1 MQINSIKWQLVIKAK
16 KRQSDISSPSKQ
28 DKTFLIGKKK
38 QSGGEHPFL
47 QNPAF

>member
-28 DKTFLIGKKK
+28 DKTFLRKK